1 MPNLD
6 PDSRIA
12 AEELEDFRTVTPSSE
27 FLCDDG
33 RVRTWCEMIDG
44 IDAGLAPDD
53 PGVSDE
59 EHATRYH
66 DLLWSFGA
74 KRIS

>member
-1 MPNLD
+1 M
-6 PDSRIA
+6 
-12 AEELEDFRTVTPSSE
+12 TPSSE

-44 IDAGLAPDD
+44 IDPGLAPDD

-59 EHATRYH
+59 ERATRYH

-74 KRIS
+74 KCIS

>member
-6 PDSRIA
+6 PDPRIA
-12 AEELEDFRTVTPSSE
+12 AEELNDFRTVTPSSE

-44 IDAGLAPDD
+44 IDAGLTPDD
-53 PGVSDE
+53 PGVLDDE
-59 EHATRYH
+59 RALRYH
-66 DLLWSFGA
+66 ELLWSFGA

>member
-33 RVRTWCEMIDG
+33 RVRTWREMIGG
-44 IDAGLAPDD
+44 IDAGLAPCI
-53 PGVSDE
+53 
-59 EHATRYH
+59 A
-66 DLLWSFGA
+66 
-74 KRIS
+74 

>member
-33 RVRTWCEMIDG
+33 RVRTWREMIGG

-59 EHATRYH
+59 ERAAWYL
-66 DLLWSFGA
+66 DLLWSFDA

>member
-12 AEELEDFRTVTPSSE
+12 AEELEDFRTVTASSE

-33 RVRTWCEMIDG
+33 RVRTWREMIDG

-53 PGVSDE
+53 PGVSNE
-59 EHATRYH
+59 ERAARYH